1 MKIQCVF
8 VINKDGNRIT
18 TIADNFKTKE
28 SLIELAKSNNYEGVV
43 DFIYKEDGTDMMNQF
58 DSGKIYSNGEMVD
71 APVVELSAAEI
82 RKASILELKSEA
94 EIKKDELKDKLLIAS
109 LANNTTAM
117 EQIREDYAS
126 IPLELAK
133 KIKEVK

>member
-58 DSGKIYSNGEMVD
+58 DRGKIYFNGEMVD
-71 APVVELSAAEI
+71 APVVEL
-82 RKASILELKSEA
+82 
-94 EIKKDELKDKLLIAS
+94 
-109 LANNTTAM
+109 
-117 EQIREDYAS
+117 
-126 IPLELAK
+126 
-133 KIKEVK
+133 